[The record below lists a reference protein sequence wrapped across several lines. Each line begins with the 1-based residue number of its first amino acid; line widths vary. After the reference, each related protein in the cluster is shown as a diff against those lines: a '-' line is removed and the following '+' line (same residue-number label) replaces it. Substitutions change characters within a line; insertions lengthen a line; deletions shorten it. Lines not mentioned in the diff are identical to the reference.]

1 MGIIPGESNREVPG
15 RGNGEGGAGGT
26 ASVAVARVGTRHV
39 TNNLERR
46 RAYVVADIQRDVDA
60 VRARRRRRRSL
71 QIR

>member
-1 MGIIPGESNREVPG
+1 MGLIPGETRTDREVPG

-46 RAYVVADIQRDVDA
+46 RAYVVADVQRDVVA
-60 VRARRRRRRSL
+60 
-71 QIR
+71 